1 MTNII
6 LCDVTASISELKN
19 DPVATA
25 SAGGGY
31 PTRSRLLTA
40 TALFFIVCPRLCM
53 NKCSM
58 RWTKKTW
65 CNCCHPPRPEGR
77 GFLQRSDRSL
87 TRLGG
92 FLLQRAA

>member
-6 LCDVTASISELKN
+6 LCDVTASVSELKN

-31 PTRSRLLTA
+31 PVAIIDRNRPV
-40 TALFFIVCPRLCM
+40 FIVCPRLM

-65 CNCCHPPRPEGR
+65 CN
-77 GFLQRSDRSL
+77 
-87 TRLGG
+87 
-92 FLLQRAA
+92 

>member
-31 PTRSRLLTA
+31 PVAIIDRNRPVFYCVP
-40 TALFFIVCPRLCM
+40 TALYEQKL
-53 NKCSM
+53 NA
-58 RWTKKTW
+58 
-65 CNCCHPPRPEGR
+65 
-77 GFLQRSDRSL
+77 L
-87 TRLGG
+87 
-92 FLLQRAA
+92 

>member
-6 LCDVTASISELKN
+6 LCDVTASVWWPP
-19 DPVATA
+19 PVPAA
-25 SAGGGY
+25 A
-31 PTRSRLLTA
+31 TRSRLLTA

-65 CNCCHPPRPEGR
+65 CNC
-77 GFLQRSDRSL
+77 
-87 TRLGG
+87 
-92 FLLQRAA
+92 

>member
-19 DPVATA
+19 DPVAPPVPA
-25 SAGGGY
+25 AA
-31 PTRSRLLTA
+31 TRSRLLTA

-65 CNCCHPPRPEGR
+65 CN
-77 GFLQRSDRSL
+77 
-87 TRLGG
+87 
-92 FLLQRAA
+92 

>member
-1 MTNII
+1 
-6 LCDVTASISELKN
+6 VTASISELKN

-31 PTRSRLLTA
+31 PVAIIDRNR
-40 TALFFIVCPRLCM
+40 LFFIVCPRLCM

-65 CNCCHPPRPEGR
+65 CN
-77 GFLQRSDRSL
+77 
-87 TRLGG
+87 
-92 FLLQRAA
+92 

>member
-19 DPVATA
+19 DPVATPVPA
-25 SAGGGY
+25 AA
-31 PTRSRLLTA
+31 TRSRLLTA

-58 RWTKKTW
+58 SWTKKT
-65 CNCCHPPRPEGR
+65 
-77 GFLQRSDRSL
+77 
-87 TRLGG
+87 
-92 FLLQRAA
+92 